1 MSFRIPKYS
10 YKNDNNKK
18 HTPHSPRLSAREDHD
33 MTILIKS

>member
-10 YKNDNNKK
+10 YKNDNKK
-18 HTPHSPRLSAREDHD
+18 HTPHSPRLFAREDHD